1 MLLSKRPIRSLMAAA
16 IALAA
21 LPAMAGESPFSRTV
35 FIGDSLT
42 DSGYFRPLLPADV
55 RPVTGQ
61 STTNPGWE
69 WAQWVADYYG
79 TNASPNGNGQTGDNY
94 AVGGARVGTDFRNP
108 QLGNVLVPSLKTQ
121 TANYLAANGGKA
133 DPRALYT
140 VWGGANDLFQ
150 ITNPAQA
157 PAVIGSAVTD
167 QIGIVTS
174 LKQAGAEYVL
184 VPNLPDIGST
194 PGFIDRGA
202 AARVQGTALSN
213 AYNSALYGG
222 LKQAGIDFIPLDT
235 YTLLREI
242 IASPGMYGFSNVTG
256 RACTVPSSL
265 TCSPLA
271 YVRPDAASTY
281 LFADDVHPTTAAHQ
295 MLGQYAIS
303 ILEGPRLQQVLSH
316 SAQTIGRSRAD
327 QVSLHQAGRPADGMS
342 WWGGVRGDMQRYD
355 HADLYDG
362 LAPAG
367 LFGVD
372 WARDGMV
379 FGGFAGFGRL
389 NADFG
394 NSRGDFTQKDTTAGL
409 FAGWYGDRIWVN
421 GQVSY
426 TWLSYDVNRKVQ
438 LGPATREHGGSPDGS
453 NLTAALNAGYEF
465 GTEGGFRHGPIAS
478 VIWQQV
484 KIDGYTESAD
494 AGTLATAL
502 GYGKQDVDSTVGRI
516 GWQARFDGGT
526 VKPYVQVTY
535 DHEFE
540 DTKQASAWVQSLPD
554 VGMYRVPGMDFDKNY
569 ATAILGARMELFG
582 LQSNIGLSAT
592 TLQKR
597 AQDATLFAS
606 FSGSF

>member
-42 DSGYFRPLLPADV
+42 DSGYFRPLLPVDV

-79 TNASPNGNGQTGDNY
+79 TNASPNGNGQSGDNY

-167 QIGIVTS
+167 QIGIVAS
-174 LKQAGAEYVL
+174 LKQAGAEYVM

-213 AYNSALYGG
+213 AYNNALYGG

-242 IASPGMYGFSNVTG
+242 IATPGMYGFSNVTG

-327 QVSLHQAGRPADGMS
+327 QVSLHQAGRPADGLS
-342 WWGGVRGDMQRYD
+342 GWGGVRGDMQRYD
-355 HADLYDG
+355 HA
-362 LAPAG
+362 
-367 LFGVD
+367 
-372 WARDGMV
+372 
-379 FGGFAGFGRL
+379 
-389 NADFG
+389 
-394 NSRGDFTQKDTTAGL
+394 
-409 FAGWYGDRIWVN
+409 
-421 GQVSY
+421 
-426 TWLSYDVNRKVQ
+426 
-438 LGPATREHGGSPDGS
+438 
-453 NLTAALNAGYEF
+453 
-465 GTEGGFRHGPIAS
+465 
-478 VIWQQV
+478 
-484 KIDGYTESAD
+484 
-494 AGTLATAL
+494 
-502 GYGKQDVDSTVGRI
+502 
-516 GWQARFDGGT
+516 
-526 VKPYVQVTY
+526 
-535 DHEFE
+535 
-540 DTKQASAWVQSLPD
+540 
-554 VGMYRVPGMDFDKNY
+554 
-569 ATAILGARMELFG
+569 
-582 LQSNIGLSAT
+582 
-592 TLQKR
+592 
-597 AQDATLFAS
+597 
-606 FSGSF
+606 